1 MREWNQLKELCDILK
16 PFAQATDLTQGEKCV
31 TVSAVLPSVLSL
43 NNHLEKLK
51 QQVGYCLFPF

>member
-16 PFAQATDLTQGEKCV
+16 PFAEATDLTQGEKVV

-43 NNHLEKLK
+43 NNNLEKLNR
-51 QQVGYCLFPF
+51 QVGYRLFPF